1 MSELFIE
8 LFSEEVPAK
17 LQIKAREQLKEI
29 LSNFFEQH
37 GVKYKGE
44 IRIISTPNRIAIN
57 AKGLPK
63 DVLFKSKEVKGPSI
77 NAPDKALDGF
87 LNSNQIKKNKIYKK
101 KLKRENFIFI
111 RSHQKKISLYNMLRE
126 NLPHILFKNYMEK
139 INEMGGTYPSLG

>member
-29 LSNFFEQH
+29 FSNFFEQH
-37 GVKYKGE
+37 GIKYKGE
-44 IRIISTPNRIAIN
+44 IRIFSTPNRIAIN
-57 AKGLPK
+57 VKSLPK
-63 DVLFKSKEVKGPSI
+63 EVLFVSKELKGPSI

-111 RSHQKKISLYNMLRE
+111 RSHKRR
-126 NLPHILFKNYMEK
+126 
-139 INEMGGTYPSLG
+139 

>member
-37 GVKYKGE
+37 SVKYNGE
-44 IRIISTPNRIAIN
+44 IRIFSTPNRIAIN

-63 DVLFKSKEVKGPSI
+63 EVLFKSKEVKGPSI
-77 NAPDKALDGF
+77 NACL
-87 LNSNQIKKNKIYKK
+87 
-101 KLKRENFIFI
+101 
-111 RSHQKKISLYNMLRE
+111 LY
-126 NLPHILFKNYMEK
+126 
-139 INEMGGTYPSLG
+139 TSPSPRDWMVSRMPSAA

>member
-44 IRIISTPNRIAIN
+44 IRIFSTPNRIAIN
-57 AKGLPK
+57 AKGFPK
-63 DVLFKSKEVKGPSI
+63 EVLFKSKAVS
-77 NAPDKALDGF
+77 
-87 LNSNQIKKNKIYKK
+87 YT
-101 KLKRENFIFI
+101 
-111 RSHQKKISLYNMLRE
+111 HLRAHE
-126 NLPHILFKNYMEK
+126 
-139 INEMGGTYPSLG
+139 TR

>member
-37 GVKYKGE
+37 GAKYKGE
-44 IRIISTPNRIAIN
+44 IRIFSTPNRIAIN
-57 AKGLPK
+57 AKGFPK
-63 DVLFKSKEVKGPSI
+63 EVLFKSKEVKGPSI

-87 LNSNQIKKNKIYKK
+87 LNSNQINKNKIYKK
-101 KLKRENFIFI
+101 KTEKGEFYFFKKP
-111 RSHQKKISLYNMLRE
+111 QKKISLYTVSYTHLT
-126 NLPHILFKNYMEK
+126 LPTNC
-139 INEMGGTYPSLG
+139 

>member
-37 GVKYKGE
+37 SVKYKGE
-44 IRIISTPNRIAIN
+44 IRIFSTPNRIAIN

-63 DVLFKSKEVKGPSI
+63 EVLFKSKEVKGPSI

-87 LNSNQIKKNKIYKK
+87 LNSNQINKNKIYKK
-101 KLKRENFIFI
+101 KTEKGEFYFYKKP
-111 RSHQKKISLYNMLRE
+111 QKKISLYNMLRE
-126 NLPHILFKNYMEK
+126 KIFLTFCLKLHGKNQ
-139 INEMGGTYPSLG
+139 

>member
-44 IRIISTPNRIAIN
+44 IRIFSTPNRIAIN

-63 DVLFKSKEVKGPSI
+63 EVLFKSKEVKGPSI

-87 LNSNQIKKNKIYKK
+87 LNSNQIKKNEIYKK
-101 KLKRENFIFI
+101 KTEKGEFYFYKTKTKILKTHDLLKEFIC
-111 RSHQKKISLYNMLRE
+111 ISAI
-126 NLPHILFKNYMEK
+126 LPMQFF
-139 INEMGGTYPSLG
+139 